1 MRNHRPA
8 VRPEAA
14 FPIRLVAL
22 DIDGTLVG
30 PDARLSPRIRAAI
43 AGAVDRG
50 VRVSL
55 ATGRR
60 PSSAVG
66 FANQLGLT
74 EPIISHQ
81 GAAIRAMPRRREVVL
96 GDVVPQ
102 RGRVGR
108 LLYHRP
114 MQPDVIRDAIAWC
127 QGHGLDAHVND
138 LEEILAAADDP
149 RFEDY
154 SVYYGNDGRFV
165 PDLAAAVDRPMT
177 KVISSG
183 EPPLPM
189 QLIGEARRLFAG
201 RASPTV
207 SHPRF
212 LEFVADGVSKGGA
225 VAWLAHRAGI
235 PLGQV
240 MTIGDALNDLEMIA
254 DAGHGA
260 AMVSSPVE
268 LWPSARYL
276 AAPVE
281 EDGAA
286 ALIEALVLAPPDEA
300 ARNAALLAEAAREHR
315 RAVLG
320 SDAAD
325 VSGASDLADAG
336 DAGPAGRAGTT

>member
-1 MRNHRPA
+1 VRDHRPP
-8 VRPEAA
+8 VRPEPA
-14 FPIRLVAL
+14 FPIRLLAL

-30 PDARLSPRIRAAI
+30 PDTRLSPRIRGVI
-43 AGAVDRG
+43 ADAVARG

-60 PSSAVG
+60 PVSAVG
-66 FANQLGLT
+66 FANQLNLS

-81 GAAIRAMPRRREVVL
+81 GAVIRAMPRRREAVT
-96 GDVVPQ
+96 GEEVPQ

-108 LLYHRP
+108 LLYHK
-114 MQPDVIRDAIAWC
+114 QLAPDVIRDAIAWC
-127 QGHGLDAHVND
+127 LGHGLDAHVND

-154 SVYYGNDGRFV
+154 SAYYGRDATFV
-165 PDLAAAVDRPMT
+165 PDLAAAVNRPMT

-183 EPPLPM
+183 EPPAPM

-212 LEFVADGVSKGGA
+212 LEFVAPGVSKGHA

-240 MTIGDALNDLEMIA
+240 LTIGDALNDQEMIA

-260 AMVSSPVE
+260 AMISSPVE

-286 ALIEALVLAPPDEA
+286 ALIEALVLVPPREA
-300 ARNAALLAEAAREHR
+300 ARNAIRLAEAAREIR
-315 RAVLG
+315 RDRLG
-320 SDAAD
+320 PGAAD
-325 VSGASDLADAG
+325 RA
-336 DAGPAGRAGTT
+336 PA

>member
-1 MRNHRPA
+1 MRNHRPH
-8 VRPEAA
+8 VRPEPA

-30 PDARLSPRIRAAI
+30 PDARLSPRIRAAVAEAI
-43 AGAVDRG
+43 GRG

-60 PSSAVG
+60 PVAAVG
-66 FANQLGLT
+66 FASQLNLS
-74 EPIISHQ
+74 EPIIAHQ
-81 GAAIRAMPRRREVVL
+81 GAVIRAMPRRPEAVRSEVV
-96 GDVVPQ
+96 VQ

-108 LLYHRP
+108 LIYHKP
-114 MQPDVIRDAIAWC
+114 MEPAVIRDAIAWC
-127 QGHGLDAHVND
+127 LAHGLHAHVNN

-154 SVYYGNDGRFV
+154 SAYYGTDATFV
-165 PDLAAAVDRPMT
+165 PDLAAVVDRPMT
-177 KVISSG
+177 KVVSSG
-183 EPPLPM
+183 EPPVPM
-189 QLIGEARRLFAG
+189 QLIGEARRQFAG

-212 LEFVADGVSKGGA
+212 LEFVADGVSKGRA

-240 MTIGDALNDLEMIA
+240 LTIGDALNDQEMIA

-260 AMVSSPVE
+260 AMISSPVE

-276 AAPVE
+276 APPVE

-286 ALIEALVLAPPDEA
+286 ALIEALVLAPPREA
-300 ARNAALLAEAAREHR
+300 ARNAARLAEAARAVR
-315 RAVLG
+315 RDRLG
-320 SDAAD
+320 SGAAD
-325 VSGASDLADAG
+325 GT
-336 DAGPAGRAGTT
+336 PA

>member
-1 MRNHRPA
+1 M
-8 VRPEAA
+8 
-14 FPIRLVAL
+14 AL

-30 PDARLSPRIRAAI
+30 SDALLSPRIRAAI

-60 PSSAVG
+60 PVSAVG
-66 FANQLGLT
+66 FANQLGLA
-74 EPIISHQ
+74 EPIIAHQ
-81 GAAIRAMPRRREVVL
+81 GAVIRAMPRRREVVL
-96 GDVVPQ
+96 GEVVPQ

-114 MQPDVIRDAIAWC
+114 MDPDVIRDALAWC
-127 QGHGLDAHVND
+127 LGHGLDAHVND

-154 SVYYGNDGRFV
+154 SSYYGSDATFV
-165 PDLAAAVDRPMT
+165 ADLVAAVDRPMT
-177 KVISSG
+177 KVISVG
-183 EPPLPM
+183 EPPAPM
-189 QLIGEARRLFAG
+189 ELIGEARRLFAG

-212 LEFVADGVSKGGA
+212 LEFVANGVSKGRA

-254 DAGHGA
+254 DAGHGT

-268 LWPSARYL
+268 LWPFARYL

-281 EDGAA
+281 EDGSA
-286 ALIEALVLAPPDEA
+286 ALIEALVLASPGEA
-300 ARNAALLAEAAREHR
+300 ARNAARLAEAAREIR
-315 RAVLG
+315 RERLG

-325 VSGASDLADAG
+325 RA
-336 DAGPAGRAGTT
+336 PA

>member
-8 VRPEAA
+8 VRPAPA
-14 FPIRLVAL
+14 FPIRLLAL

-30 PDARLSPRIRAAI
+30 QDTRLSPRIRAAI
-43 AGAVDRG
+43 AGAVERG
-50 VRVSL
+50 VHVSL

-60 PSSAVG
+60 SVSAVG
-66 FANQLGLT
+66 FANQLGLS
-74 EPIISHQ
+74 EPIIAHQ
-81 GAAIRAMPRRREVVL
+81 GAVIRAMPSRREVPPD
-96 GDVVPQ
+96 DVVPQ

-108 LLYHRP
+108 LLYHKP
-114 MQPDVIRDAIAWC
+114 MEPDVIRDAIAWC
-127 QGHGLDAHVND
+127 LANDLHAHVHN

-149 RFEDY
+149 RYEDY
-154 SVYYGNDGRFV
+154 SSYYGRDATFV
-165 PDLAAAVDRPMT
+165 ADLARAVDRPMT

-183 EPPLPM
+183 EPPAPM
-189 QLIGEARRLFAG
+189 RLIGEARRLFVG

-212 LEFVADGVSKGGA
+212 LEFVADGVSKGRA
-225 VAWLAHRAGI
+225 VAWLAHRAGV

-254 DAGHGA
+254 DAGHGT
-260 AMVSSPVE
+260 AMLSAPVE

-281 EDGAA
+281 EDGSA
-286 ALIEALVLAPPDEA
+286 ALIEALVLVPPEEA
-300 ARNAALLAEAAREHR
+300 SRNAVRLAEAAREHR

-325 VSGASDLADAG
+325 GSNATEAAEAPNAAVAA
-336 DAGPAGRAGTT
+336 PR

>member
-1 MRNHRPA
+1 VRNHRPA
-8 VRPEAA
+8 VRPEPA
-14 FPIRLVAL
+14 FPIRLVAV

-30 PDARLSPRIRAAI
+30 QDTRLSPRIRAAV
-43 AGAVDRG
+43 AEAVARG

-60 PSSAVG
+60 PVSAVG
-66 FANQLGLT
+66 FANQLGLS

-81 GAAIRAMPRRREVVL
+81 GAVIRAMPRRREAVL
-96 GDVVPQ
+96 DDVVAQ

-108 LLYHRP
+108 LLYHKP
-114 MQPDVIRDAIAWC
+114 MEPEVIRDALAWC
-127 QGHGLDAHVND
+127 LAHGLQAHVND
-138 LEEILAAADDP
+138 LEEILASSDDP
-149 RFEDY
+149 HYEDY
-154 SVYYGNDGRFV
+154 SSYYGRDATFV
-165 PDLAAAVDRPMT
+165 PDLAAVVNRPMT

-183 EPPLPM
+183 RPPAPM
-189 QLIGEARRLFAG
+189 ELIGEARRLFAG

-235 PLGQV
+235 PLSQV

-254 DAGHGA
+254 DAAHGT
-260 AMVSSPVE
+260 AMISAPVE

-276 AAPVE
+276 ARPVE

-286 ALIEALVLAPPDEA
+286 MIIEALVLAPPAAA
-300 ARNAALLAEAAREHR
+300 ARNAARLADEAHEIR
-315 RAVLG
+315 RARLG
-320 SDAAD
+320 S
-325 VSGASDLADAG
+325 VAG
-336 DAGPAGRAGTT
+336 DGAPA

>member
-1 MRNHRPA
+1 M
-8 VRPEAA
+8 
-14 FPIRLVAL
+14 IAL

-30 PDARLSPRIRAAI
+30 PDTRLSPRIRAAI
-43 AGAVDRG
+43 AEAVARG
-50 VRVSL
+50 VLVSL

-60 PSSAVG
+60 PVSAVG
-66 FANQLGLT
+66 FANQLNLS

-81 GAAIRAMPRRREVVL
+81 GAVIRAMPRRREVVL
-96 GDVVPQ
+96 DEVVPH

-108 LLYHRP
+108 LLYHRQL
-114 MQPDVIRDAIAWC
+114 QPAVIRDAIAWC
-127 QGHGLDAHVND
+127 LGHGLHAHVND

-149 RFEDY
+149 HFEDY
-154 SVYYGNDGRFV
+154 SAYYGRDATFV
-165 PDLAAAVDRPMT
+165 PDLAVAVDRPMT

-183 EPPLPM
+183 EPPAPM
-189 QLIGEARRLFAG
+189 RLIGEARRLFAG

-212 LEFVADGVSKGGA
+212 LEFVAHGVSKGRA

-240 MTIGDALNDLEMIA
+240 LTIGDALNDQEMIE

-260 AMVSSPVE
+260 AMRSAPVE

-286 ALIEALVLAPPDEA
+286 ALIEALVLAPSRVAAQNAARLADEA
-300 ARNAALLAEAAREHR
+300 RDIR
-315 RAVLG
+315 RDRLG
-320 SDAAD
+320 
-325 VSGASDLADAG
+325 
-336 DAGPAGRAGTT
+336 